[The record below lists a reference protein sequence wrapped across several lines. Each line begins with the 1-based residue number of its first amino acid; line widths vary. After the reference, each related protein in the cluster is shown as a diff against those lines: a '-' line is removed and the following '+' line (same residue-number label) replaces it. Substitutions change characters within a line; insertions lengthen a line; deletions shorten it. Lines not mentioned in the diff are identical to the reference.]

1 MMRAI
6 LPQLF
11 VLLLFSFAAEVGVLS
26 ASVTRPNVLLFL
38 VDDMGLMDTSAP
50 MLTDEAGN
58 PQRHPLNDWYRTPN
72 MERLAAQGVR
82 FSNFY
87 SHNVCSPT
95 RVSIMTGQ
103 NSARH
108 RCTDYINPWRNNRQI
123 DNTTYPLEISQQGH
137 RESVYAA
144 HLLHDRE
151 QVQQSLQQPPSATP

>member
-1 MMRAI
+1 MNINKFIIFA
-6 LPQLF
+6 LF
-11 VLLLFSFAAEVGVLS
+11 IAVSLLKAEL
-26 ASVTRPNVLLFL
+26 RKPNIIVFL

-50 MLTDEAGN
+50 MLVDENGK

-95 RVSIMTGQ
+95 RVSMMNGQ

-108 RCTDYINPWRNNRQI
+108 RCTDYIFP
-123 DNTTYPLEISQQGH
+123 
-137 RESVYAA
+137 
-144 HLLHDRE
+144 
-151 QVQQSLQQPPSATP
+151 